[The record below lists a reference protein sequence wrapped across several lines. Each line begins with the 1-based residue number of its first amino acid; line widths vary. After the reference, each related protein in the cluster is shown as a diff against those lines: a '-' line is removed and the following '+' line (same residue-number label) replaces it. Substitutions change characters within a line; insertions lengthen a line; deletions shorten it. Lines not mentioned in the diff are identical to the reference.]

1 MADYYGTSRIV
12 GGVDAQQGAWPWIVS
27 IQFPRGTG
35 SSHICGGSLITPQWV
50 LTAAHCFVGQKMA
63 WNEMEWNGTGSNG
76 SWNRLGWMEHPNL
89 LRPCHPSAPAPSQGI
104 PSLSPTCESLSE
116 PISPCP
122 TAPTPALPLP
132 PSFTTD
138 WFVMVGITDLAW
150 ANAETQKRRIRQ
162 VVVHEYY
169 TGISGGFDIA
179 LVELDQPVQCGY
191 HVQLACVPDATL
203 RLSQLS
209 ECFISGWG
217 AREARSECPT
227 APLALECW
235 VMGSWNG
242 MEGRVKLIQAYWRL
256 LQLGKEQTSLLHP
269 THPTGAS
276 SPSALQEA
284 KVRLIDVKLCNSTN
298 WYRGAIKRHN
308 LCAGYPQGGIDTC
321 QGDSGGPL
329 MCRDKRANFFWVVGL
344 TSWGRGCAR
353 ANHPGVYTST
363 QHFHEWILY
372 QLGMF
377 RSAGASATPPTWSHQ
392 HVSHTPTQE
401 TMPAPTASSISGFCS
416 FPVRVLVEFATRV
429 RELLQGLGG
438 KKT

>member
-1 MADYYGTSRIV
+1 MGQDGSVCMDHTKRVFRISPNIDPFVFSQFQALDNAVISAFRAEGFAAVLAAMALLRAIILLASAWLVQGSWDSCGGTCGTRPMADYYGTSRIV

-50 LTAAHCFVGQKMA
+50 LTAAHCFVGQ
-63 WNEMEWNGTGSNG
+63 N
-76 SWNRLGWMEHPNL
+76 
-89 LRPCHPSAPAPSQGI
+89 
-104 PSLSPTCESLSE
+104 
-116 PISPCP
+116 
-122 TAPTPALPLP
+122 
-132 PSFTTD
+132 FTTD

-150 ANAETQKRRIRQ
+150 ANTETQKRQIRQ

-217 AREARSECPT
+217 AREAR
-227 APLALECW
+227 
-235 VMGSWNG
+235 
-242 MEGRVKLIQAYWRL
+242 
-256 LQLGKEQTSLLHP
+256 
-269 THPTGAS
+269 TGAS

>member
-50 LTAAHCFVGQKMA
+50 LTAAHCFVGQ
-63 WNEMEWNGTGSNG
+63 N
-76 SWNRLGWMEHPNL
+76 
-89 LRPCHPSAPAPSQGI
+89 
-104 PSLSPTCESLSE
+104 
-116 PISPCP
+116 
-122 TAPTPALPLP
+122 
-132 PSFTTD
+132 FTTD

-217 AREARSECPT
+217 AREAR
-227 APLALECW
+227 
-235 VMGSWNG
+235 
-242 MEGRVKLIQAYWRL
+242 
-256 LQLGKEQTSLLHP
+256 
-269 THPTGAS
+269 TGAS

-329 MCRDKRANFFWVVGL
+329 MCQDKRANFFWVVGL

-416 FPVRVLVEFATRV
+416 FPVRVLVEFATRWL
-429 RELLQGLGG
+429 RQFLIDGALKQGLSVEIQKKEGG
-438 KKT
+438 DVGSGGHETGVKKSSGMSPEALVL

>member
-1 MADYYGTSRIV
+1 MGHPIGSLVPAAPMGWDHARPSSLTIKCWASASRGTCGTRPMADYYGTSRIV

-50 LTAAHCFVGQKMA
+50 LTAAHCFVGQ
-63 WNEMEWNGTGSNG
+63 N
-76 SWNRLGWMEHPNL
+76 
-89 LRPCHPSAPAPSQGI
+89 
-104 PSLSPTCESLSE
+104 
-116 PISPCP
+116 
-122 TAPTPALPLP
+122 
-132 PSFTTD
+132 FTTD

-429 RELLQGLGG
+429 RVLLQGLGG

>member
-50 LTAAHCFVGQKMA
+50 LTAAHCFVGQKDA
-63 WNEMEWNGTGSNG
+63 F
-76 SWNRLGWMEHPNL
+76 RMEHPNL

-104 PSLSPTCESLSE
+104 PSLPPTCKSLSE

-217 AREARSECPT
+217 AREAR
-227 APLALECW
+227 
-235 VMGSWNG
+235 
-242 MEGRVKLIQAYWRL
+242 
-256 LQLGKEQTSLLHP
+256 
-269 THPTGAS
+269 TGAS

>member
-1 MADYYGTSRIV
+1 MALLRAVILLASAWLVRGSWDSCGGTCGTRPMADYYGTSRIV

-50 LTAAHCFVGQKMA
+50 LTAAHCFVGQ
-63 WNEMEWNGTGSNG
+63 N
-76 SWNRLGWMEHPNL
+76 
-89 LRPCHPSAPAPSQGI
+89 
-104 PSLSPTCESLSE
+104 
-116 PISPCP
+116 
-122 TAPTPALPLP
+122 
-132 PSFTTD
+132 FTTD

-217 AREARSECPT
+217 AREAR
-227 APLALECW
+227 
-235 VMGSWNG
+235 
-242 MEGRVKLIQAYWRL
+242 
-256 LQLGKEQTSLLHP
+256 
-269 THPTGAS
+269 TGAS

-321 QGDSGGPL
+321 QGLALHPPLSQLRKRIRLLGRHPCAQTGDSGGPL

-429 RELLQGLGG
+429 RVLLQGLGG